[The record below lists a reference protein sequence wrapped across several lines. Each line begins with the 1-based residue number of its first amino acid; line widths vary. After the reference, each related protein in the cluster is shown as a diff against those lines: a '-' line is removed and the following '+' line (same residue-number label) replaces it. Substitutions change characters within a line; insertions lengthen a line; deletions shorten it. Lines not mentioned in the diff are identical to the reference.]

1 MNVYPTISKDLLT
14 NAINFA
20 STVTAIEEKELTLPC
35 TQGSSFYL
43 TLMES
48 ESKKIILMLTLL
60 LEASMEQ
67 RYVSCT
73 ETMVLAFL
81 KIGLYLSWKKS
92 KIRNVK
98 CKDNGLNIT
107 METNLHITDYLDS
120 KFNLETRKYYP
131 YRKQN
136 NSLQYIHKQSNHPP
150 SMIQRIPSMISKRL
164 SEEHPVIK
172 NILTKLHRFIMMY

>member
-20 STVTAIEEKELTLPC
+20 STVTTIEEKKLTLPC

-48 ESKKIILMLTLL
+48 ESKKVILMLTLL

-67 RYVSCT
+67 RYVSCA
-73 ETMVLAFL
+73 ETMVLTFL
-81 KIGLYLSWKKS
+81 KISLYLSRKKS

-120 KFNLETRKYYP
+120 KFNLKTRKYYP

-136 NSLQYIHKQSNHPP
+136 NSLQYIHKQSKHPP
-150 SMIQRIPSMISKRL
+150 
-164 SEEHPVIK
+164 
-172 NILTKLHRFIMMY
+172 